1 MCVCLWEEDG
11 GQCDVVS
18 VHTWASEREERERER
33 DLRDGGG
40 RGEVNEIDT

>member
-1 MCVCLWEEDG
+1 MCLWEEDG

-33 DLRDGGG
+33 EIGEMEEGGG
-40 RGEVNEIDT
+40 E